1 MVSRSVG
8 HLHKAFGK
16 AASVAGSI
24 ASAVGTVAQ
33 YAPLLGLGRPPAT
46 AITTVIASAPNADLS
61 LGVGTSPGVFVTDL
75 DPAVVGTTSVGI
87 GGWSNEDEM
96 GMKFFGKIWNL
107 VAGSDSS
114 NEYPT
119 SSAAGATIYTVP
131 VSPATIDSGYASA
144 ASPVF

>member
-1 MVSRSVG
+1 
-8 HLHKAFGK
+8 
-16 AASVAGSI
+16 
-24 ASAVGTVAQ
+24 
-33 YAPLLGLGRPPAT
+33 
-46 AITTVIASAPNADLS
+46 
-61 LGVGTSPGVFVTDL
+61 VFVTDL
-75 DPAVVGTTSVGI
+75 DPAVMGTTSVGI

-119 SSAAGATIYTVP
+119 SATAGATIYTVP

-144 ASPVF
+144 ASPVFQAPMMIGMHCVYWRGRCRVKLMVFAGA